1 VIVLVKMPDAEVSR
15 DTAMNYTAVLLIWTY
30 REVYADDL
38 EGRLGLKK
46 SRLPSALAVST
57 LLNPILAR
65 SLISQG
71 VMKMLEGS

>member
-1 VIVLVKMPDAEVSR
+1 MDP
-15 DTAMNYTAVLLIWTY
+15 LIQTY

-46 SRLPSALAVST
+46 SRLPSVLAVST
-57 LLNPILAR
+57 LLNAILAR

-71 VMKMLEGS
+71 DMKMLEGS